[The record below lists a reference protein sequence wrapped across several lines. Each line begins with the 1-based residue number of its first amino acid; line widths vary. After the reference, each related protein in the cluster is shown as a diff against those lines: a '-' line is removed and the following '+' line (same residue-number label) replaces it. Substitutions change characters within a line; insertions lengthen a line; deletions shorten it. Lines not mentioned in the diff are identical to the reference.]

1 VQQPHPISSRLLQA
15 PTGCQ
20 PSPCRAVRRKVAR
33 ECPATRKKIRDIDLG
48 GLAAIAR
55 IDAHDRL
62 CAEARREDRIISYW

>member
-20 PSPCRAVRRKVAR
+20 PSPCRAVRRKAAR
-33 ECPATRKKIRDIDLG
+33 ECPATQKKIRDIDPRDG
-48 GLAAIAR
+48 SEATE

-62 CAEARREDRIISYW
+62 CAEARREDRIISY